1 MMNRSQVLVVGLG
14 QCGGVLAD
22 KMKSKNRRYTTV
34 YINSSLGDTELL
46 EFANDEVNTF
56 NYAGADG
63 SGRDREK
70 ARIFIENDSA
80 RLATFFKRFSQFK
93 TMLVFSSLDGGTGSG
108 SIFTFVQIIKTL
120 YPNMKINVV
129 GVLPKLTEQDLQ
141 LKNTLK
147 CCEDLSK
154 ISDLINDIKFINN
167 NKRANAE
174 YDEINEEAIDDIDI
188 SYGMTGHDTVG
199 SIDENNLENVCT
211 SQGYGVVLKLPKHY
225 EGLKE
230 ALTEAIKNSIFSIP
244 PKLDC
249 SYGAINIV
257 KADYNIERV
266 VGLVNADQT
275 IYKTYNDEYNLIALG
290 GCSIPMYDIECIKL
304 ELQERDK
311 NKSTTKRNLGFKYSF
326 ESDVVEDIKPKEKKK
341 SLNDKDIDAL
351 LDFNKFRR

>member
-1 MMNRSQVLVVGLG
+1 MNKSQILVVGLG
-14 QCGGVLAD
+14 QCGGTLAD

-46 EFANDEVNTF
+46 EFANEEVNTF

-63 SGRDREK
+63 SGRDRDK

-93 TMLVFSSLDGGTGSG
+93 TMLVFTSLDGGTGSG

-120 YPNMKINVV
+120 YPNIKINVV

-167 NKRANAE
+167 NKRSNSD
-174 YDEINEEAIDDIDI
+174 YDEINEEVIDDIDT
-188 SYGMTGHDTVG
+188 SYGMVGHSSEG

-211 SQGYGVVLKLPKHY
+211 SQGYGVILKLPKNH
-225 EGLKE
+225 GDLKE
-230 ALTEAIKNSIFSIP
+230 ALDIAVKNSIFSIP
-244 PKLDC
+244 TKLDC
-249 SYGAINIV
+249 SYGAINVV
-257 KADYNIERV
+257 KDDYNLDRV
-266 VGLVNADQT
+266 VGLINADQT
-275 IYKTYNDEYNLIALG
+275 IYKTYNEEYNVITLG
-290 GCSIPMYDIECIKL
+290 GCTIPMYDIECIKL
-304 ELQERDK
+304 ELQDRNK
-311 NKSTTKRNLGFKYSF
+311 NKSTTKRDLGFKYTY
-326 ESDVVEDIKPKEKKK
+326 ESEVVEEDKSKTNKKK
-341 SLNDKDIDAL
+341 ILNDKDIDAL